1 MSYKEYFKTV
11 NGIPLDWDNP
21 ATGGG
26 DASGEELWTRFVN
39 RKYFPKGMPEIIE
52 HSTGN
57 DIPRFIL
64 FVLKKDYNRL
74 DWIILLKLLK
84 KKLCDYLNNLFK
96 LTFEYIQ
103 N

>member
-1 MSYKEYFKTV
+1 MKDLP
-11 NGIPLDWDNP
+11 GDLDDLIV
-21 ATGGG
+21 
-26 DASGEELWTRFVN
+26 ELWKIN
-39 RKYFPKGMPEIIE
+39 KQLGIKYFPKGMPEIIE

-96 LTFEYIQ
+96 LTFEYI
-103 N
+103 